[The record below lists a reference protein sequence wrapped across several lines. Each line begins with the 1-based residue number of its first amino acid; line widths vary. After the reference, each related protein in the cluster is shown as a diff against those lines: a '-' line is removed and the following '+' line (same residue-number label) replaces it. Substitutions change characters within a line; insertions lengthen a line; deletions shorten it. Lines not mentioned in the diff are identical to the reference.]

1 MSSQSHSLKPFNTFN
16 LDVQATQIVIANT
29 AEELIAAWQETQR
42 KQLPA
47 LLIGEGSNIL
57 FLEDFA
63 GIAIINRLK
72 GITLKEREEAWHLHV
87 GAGEN
92 WHKLVQ
98 HTLETGLPGL
108 ENLAMIPGC
117 VGSAPIQNIG
127 AYGVEL
133 KNVCDYVDL
142 LDLSSGKTMRLTAEE
157 CQFGY
162 RDSVFKHHYQQGYAI
177 TAVGIRLPKKW
188 VPVLTYGELN
198 KFMADS
204 VTAQEIFD
212 SVCRTRSS
220 KLPAPEKMG
229 NAGSFFKNPVVS
241 AEVADKI
248 VDLYPDIPLYPQAD
262 GTRKLAAGWL
272 IDRCDLKG
280 FSIGG
285 AAVHLQQALVLINQN
300 QASGSDIVA
309 LAHEV
314 RQRVGAKFNVWLE
327 PEVRFVGAQGEMDA
341 VGVIA

>member
-1 MSSQSHSLKPFNTFN
+1 MSSQFHSLKPFNTFN
-16 LDVQATQIVIANT
+16 LNVQAKQIIIANT
-29 AEELIAAWQETQR
+29 PEELIAAWQETQ
-42 KQLPA
+42 KKHLPA

-63 GIAIINRLK
+63 GTAIINRLK
-72 GITLKEREEAWHLHV
+72 GITTEEGEEAWHLHV

-92 WHKLVQ
+92 WHKLVE
-98 HTLETGLPGL
+98 HTLEIGLPGL

-133 KNVCDYVDL
+133 KNVCEYVDL
-142 LDLSSGKTMRLTAEE
+142 LDLSSGETMRLTAEE

-162 RDSVFKHHYQQGYAI
+162 RESVFKHHYQQGYAI
-177 TAVGIRLPKKW
+177 IAVGIRLPKKW
-188 VPVLTYGELN
+188 SPVLTYGELS
-198 KFMADS
+198 KLTPES
-204 VTAQEIFD
+204 VTAKEIFD
-212 SVCRTRSS
+212 SVCRTRTS
-220 KLPAPEKMG
+220 KLPAPEKVG

-241 AEVADKI
+241 AELAAEI
-248 VDLYPDIPLYPQAD
+248 IDLYPDMPLYPQAN
-262 GTRKLAAGWL
+262 GTCKLAAGWL
-272 IDRCDLKG
+272 IDRCELKG

-300 QASGSDIVA
+300 QATGNDIVA

-314 RQRVGAKFNVWLE
+314 RQRVGTKFNVWLE
-327 PEVRFVGAQGEMDA
+327 PEVRFVGAQGEKDA

>member
-1 MSSQSHSLKPFNTFN
+1 MSSQFHSLKPFNTFN
-16 LDVQATQIVIANT
+16 LNVQAKQIVIAT
-29 AEELIAAWQETQR
+29 TPEELIAAWQETQR
-42 KQLPA
+42 KDLPA
-47 LLIGEGSNIL
+47 LLVGEGSNIL

-63 GIAIINRLK
+63 GMAIINRLK
-72 GITLKEREEAWHLHV
+72 GITIEEGEDAWHLHV

-92 WHKLVQ
+92 WHQLVK
-98 HTLETGLPGL
+98 HTLEIGLPGL

-133 KNVCDYVDL
+133 KNVCEYVDL
-142 LDLSSGKTMRLTAEE
+142 LDLSSGETMRLSAEE

-162 RDSVFKHHYQQGYAI
+162 RDSLFKHRYQQGYAI
-177 TAVGIRLPKKW
+177 TAVGIRLLKKW
-188 VPVLTYGELN
+188 IPVLTYGELS
-198 KFMADS
+198 KLTPGS

-212 SVCRTRSS
+212 SVCRTRTS
-220 KLPAPEKMG
+220 KLPAPEKVG

-241 AEVADKI
+241 AEVAAKI
-248 VDLYPDIPLYPQAD
+248 VESYPDMPLYPQAD
-262 GTRKLAAGWL
+262 GSSKLAAGWL
-272 IDRCDLKG
+272 IDRCELKG

-300 QASGSDIVA
+300 QATGSDIVA

-327 PEVRFVGAQGEMDA
+327 PEVRFVGAQGEKDA